1 MAPSSRSK
9 RARNTNPLDLSR
21 LLKDNEQQKRFLN
34 HYIERPVMTP
44 KYGSLA
50 AFEEQ
55 GCHFPSL
62 IRAQGL
68 HVFVEYKTT
77 FYIELIRVFYCNLKL
92 ENETLY
98 SYVKGK
104 HIALTLTE
112 FGECLSLPSTGAM
125 LGSFIECP
133 WSGFNKRDIYFS
145 LCRFS
150 EAEISW
156 KRSRFAV
163 GSSRETLGV
172 GNLTVE
178 NRLLH
183 YFLEYVIFQKGSN
196 YSQVNDFELQ
206 LLYGILNMEKLET
219 PFSIKEHRI
228 DLTSLG
234 KMQIVEAP
242 DGSLRHKDH
251 QVEDDALLEA
261 PAQPAPPA
269 PQDLG
274 NSPYYQSIMDELAGQ
289 REELVNMRAYMT
301 TRMDHIDSR
310 MDSMDSRFD
319 KITSLLRNLQ
329 PHDPPPF

>member
-1 MAPSSRSK
+1 MAPYSRSK
-9 RARNTNPLDLSR
+9 RDRNTNPLDLSR
-21 LLKDNEQQKRFLN
+21 ILKDDEQQKRFLN
-34 HYIERPVMTP
+34 HYIER
-44 KYGSLA
+44 S
-50 AFEEQ
+50 
-55 GCHFPSL
+55 
-62 IRAQGL
+62 GL
-68 HVFVEYKTT
+68 HVFVEDKTP
-77 FYIELIRVFYCNLKL
+77 FYIKLIRVFYYNLKL

-112 FGECLSLPSTGAM
+112 FGECFSLPSTGAM

-133 WSGFNKRDIYFS
+133 WSGLNKRDFYFS
-145 LCRFS
+145 LCRFF
-150 EAEISW
+150 EAEISR
-156 KRSRFAV
+156 KQSRSAI

-183 YFLEYVIFQKGSN
+183 YFLEILQKFN
-196 YSQVNDFELQ
+196 VDITIE
-206 LLYGILNMEKLET
+206 LET

-251 QVEDDALLEA
+251 KVEDDAPLEA
-261 PAQPAPPA
+261 PAQPVPPA
-269 PQDLG
+269 PQNLG

-289 REELVNMRAYMT
+289 RAELVNMRAYMT

-319 KITSLLRNLQ
+319 EITSLLRNL
-329 PHDPPPF
+329 

>member
-1 MAPSSRSK
+1 MAPSYRSK

-21 LLKDNEQQKRFLN
+21 LLKDDEQQKRFLN

-44 KYGSLA
+44 KYGSFA

-62 IRAQGL
+62 IWAQGL
-68 HVFVEYKTT
+68 HVFVEDKTPST
-77 FYIELIRVFYCNLKL
+77 
-92 ENETLY
+92 
-98 SYVKGK
+98 
-104 HIALTLTE
+104 
-112 FGECLSLPSTGAM
+112 LSLFESA
-125 LGSFIECP
+125 
-133 WSGFNKRDIYFS
+133 
-145 LCRFS
+145 
-150 EAEISW
+150 A
-156 KRSRFAV
+156 

-172 GNLTVE
+172 DNLIVE

-183 YFLEYVIFQKGSN
+183 YFLEYVIFEKGSK

-206 LLYGILNMEKLET
+206 LLYGILNMESINWSFIIFQLMINQTTKFGLLAYAFAITRILQKFNVDFTIELET

-251 QVEDDALLEA
+251 QVEDDAPLEA

-289 REELVNMRAYMT
+289 REKLVNMCSYMT
-301 TRMDHIDSR
+301 TRMDH
-310 MDSMDSRFD
+310 MDSRFD
-319 KITSLLRNLQ
+319 EITSLLRNLQ
-329 PHDPPPF
+329 PRDPPSF

>member
-1 MAPSSRSK
+1 M
-9 RARNTNPLDLSR
+9 
-21 LLKDNEQQKRFLN
+21 FLN
-34 HYIERPVMTP
+34 HYIERP
-44 KYGSLA
+44 
-50 AFEEQ
+50 
-55 GCHFPSL
+55 
-62 IRAQGL
+62 GL
-68 HVFVEYKTT
+68 HVFVEDKTP
-77 FYIELIRVFYCNLKL
+77 FYIELTRVFYCNLKL
-92 ENETLY
+92 ENKTLY

-104 HIALTLTE
+104 HIALTLNE

-133 WSGFNKRDIYFS
+133 WSGFKKREFYFS

-150 EAEISW
+150 KAKISR
-156 KRSRFAV
+156 KRSRSAA

-172 GNLTVE
+172 DNLIVE

-206 LLYGILNMEKLET
+206 LLYGILNMESINWSFIIFQLMINQTTKSGPLPYAFAITRILQKFNADFIIEAET
-219 PFSIKEHRI
+219 TFSIKEHRI

-242 DGSLRHKDH
+242 GGSLQHKDQ
-251 QVEDDALLEA
+251 QVKDDAPLEV

-289 REELVNMRAYMT
+289 RAELVNMHAYMT

-310 MDSMDSRFD
+310 MDFVDSRFD
-319 KITSLLRNLQ
+319 EITSLLRNLQ
-329 PHDPPPF
+329 SRDPPPF